1 MKGNSL
7 AVTYLLAAML
17 VAGALAEPRKLLGAG
32 ADGADLSEANEHQRI
47 LAELEEVHQ
56 LRERMLQQG
65 KST

>member
-1 MKGNSL
+1 MKGSSL
-7 AVTYLLAAML
+7 AIACLLAAML
-17 VAGALAEPRKLLGAG
+17 VAGALAEPRNLLEAG
-32 ADGADLSEANEHQRI
+32 ADGADLSAANEHQRI